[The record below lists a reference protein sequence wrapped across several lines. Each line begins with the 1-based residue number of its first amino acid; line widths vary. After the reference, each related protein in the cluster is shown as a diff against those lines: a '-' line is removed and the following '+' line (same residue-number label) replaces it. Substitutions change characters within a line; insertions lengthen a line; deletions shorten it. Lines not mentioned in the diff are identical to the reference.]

1 MRSVGAIILWLSIIS
16 SGFIGFQKDY
26 WPLIF
31 ITAITYVLGYY
42 LFRIEHLRRLSLASE
57 TNVFKNFLLSYFISG
72 LVTCA
77 IPAAI
82 GFGLNFL
89 I

>member
-1 MRSVGAIILWLSIIS
+1 MRSVGALILWIS
-16 SGFIGFQKDY
+16 VIGSGFIGFYQDY
-26 WPLIF
+26 WPLLI
-31 ITAITYVLGYY
+31 ITALIYVPGYY
-42 LFRIEHLRRLSLASE
+42 LLRIEHLRRISSASE
-57 TNVFKNFLLSYFISG
+57 TNIFKNFLLSYFISG

-77 IPAAI
+77 ISAAI